1 MRVREWLPDGW
12 SRSHAVTV
20 AAVGVVGAATAVRAW
35 AVAGGWFYNDDLEL
49 LAEARA
55 SPLTWDFVMTPHDDK
70 LMPAAHVLSW
80 LVGRNSAY
88 GWTTAAT
95 ITTMWW
101 SAGFNQLPLQ
111 IALFTSVTSFVAY
124 QRTGRLRHV
133 AAVCLS
139 IAAGLAFYEKT
150 LLVAG
155 LLVGLGLAYFAG
167 SGRWPAA
174 STFWRSSRIPLG
186 AVAALCLGYLAL
198 RSQVARSPLQT
209 DAAGDVETL
218 VDAMVLDTQTMSY
231 VST

>member
-1 MRVREWLPDGW
+1 
-12 SRSHAVTV
+12 
-20 AAVGVVGAATAVRAW
+20 
-35 AVAGGWFYNDDLEL
+35 
-49 LAEARA
+49 
-55 SPLTWDFVMTPHDDK
+55 
-70 LMPAAHVLSW
+70 
-80 LVGRNSAY
+80 
-88 GWTTAAT
+88 
-95 ITTMWW
+95 MWW
-101 SAGFNQLPLQ
+101 SAGLNQLPRQ
-111 IALFTSVTSFVAY
+111 RALFTSVTSFVAY